1 MWWWWQLLLIWLSMQ
16 LYGWQS
22 GSTAVL
28 KSMRRNYSR
37 EAYIELVDHV
47 RKMIPE
53 CSISSDFISG
63 FCGETDQDHLE
74 TLSLMEHV
82 GYEQAFMFA
91 YSLRE
96 KTHAHRHLVYVV
108 WYGSNVDLP
117 VSNCIAFND
126 GSIHCYWLA
135 GWLVG
140 WLVASD
146 DVPEEV
152 KSSRLQQV
160 IQTFQRKALEKSK
173 LELGKRHIVLVEGV
187 CSRLS
192 AVQHGDVLQEC
203 ID

>member
-1 MWWWWQLLLIWLSMQ
+1 
-16 LYGWQS
+16 
-22 GSTAVL
+22 
-28 KSMRRNYSR
+28 MRRNYSR

-108 WYGSNVDLP
+108 
-117 VSNCIAFND
+117 
-126 GSIHCYWLA
+126 
-135 GWLVG
+135 
-140 WLVASD
+140 
-146 DVPEEV
+146 
-152 KSSRLQQV
+152 
-160 IQTFQRKALEKSK
+160 
-173 LELGKRHIVLVEGV
+173 
-187 CSRLS
+187 
-192 AVQHGDVLQEC
+192 
-203 ID
+203 